1 MIPLK
6 LRLHNFMCYRGD
18 ATLDLTGIHLACLA
32 GDNGHG
38 KSALLDGLTYAL
50 WGETRARREDDLITV
65 GTEEMEAELEFLLG
79 SERHRVIRK
88 RGKRGKTRLGALE
101 LQVWDGEQFTTQTGG
116 SSRETQA
123 RINLLLRMSYNT
135 FINSA
140 FLLQGRA
147 DEFAR
152 KPAGERKQILGD
164 ILGLSLYDE
173 YEERARTRVKQFDEE
188 SQRFA
193 GEIGAIEQEL
203 RQKPHYEAELT
214 RVEHEFAQAE
224 GLLQAAESELQKLRD
239 DKRDLDSKVKQ
250 ADDIERR
257 ISGARSETERLEAE
271 AMQKS
276 ETLALYAARAA
287 DGERIEQGYA
297 QWQAARQRNE
307 ELNRLLGQSVR
318 FSAERSR
325 LEQVIREARQ
335 QREFSLRGAQERMAA
350 LDAQIDE
357 ALESQPELERARQ
370 TLAQLTEKESQRDHL
385 RDQREALTAQVA
397 ELKAANHSLR
407 AHMDALKE
415 KMTLL
420 EGAAATCPVCRQP
433 ISEAEAA
440 RLHDDYKQEG
450 HCAAETYKSNTD
462 LLNKHTWQAEQW
474 KSSLQK
480 LEQDLRVKAALQAHE
495 VRLSERKQ
503 RAESAQA
510 ERDTHQA
517 QAQALQRELEQ
528 QDYARDEQERLA
540 QVDAQ
545 LAALGY
551 TADEHTRTRQ
561 LLGELA
567 SFEQEL
573 AQLHSAR
580 ERIDAEGEVLRH
592 LTANLERARQRIAA
606 DQAQWQ
612 ALTAEVAR
620 LEAVNRSV
628 VEQQRQVNELQGRV
642 AVLNRQLGAARQW
655 VEHAKQMELALVEK
669 RQALKASH
677 AERALH
683 EELRVS
689 LGKKGVQAMLIEA
702 AIPEIEEEANA
713 LLGQMTEG
721 RMNVRLETQREKLS
735 AKKDEAST
743 IETLDII
750 ISDELGPRSYEM
762 FSGGEAFR
770 VNFAVRIA
778 LSKLL
783 ARRAGARLQT
793 LVIDEGFGSLD
804 TVGRERL
811 VEAINAVQDQFEKI
825 LVVTHIE
832 ELKDLFPVRIDVVKT
847 GGGSSIF
854 VN

>member
-18 ATLDLTGIHLACLA
+18 ATLDLSGIHLACLA

-50 WGETRARREDDLITV
+50 WGEARARREDELITL
-65 GTEEMEAELEFLLG
+65 GTDEMEVELEFLLG

-101 LQVWDGEQFTTQTGG
+101 LQLWDGEQFTAQTGA
-116 SSRETQA
+116 STRETQA
-123 RINLLLRMSYNT
+123 RINQLLRMGYNT

-173 YEERARTRVKQFDEE
+173 YEERARTRVKQLDEE

-193 GEIGAIEQEL
+193 GEIGSIEHEL
-203 RQKPHYEAELT
+203 LQKPQHEAELM
-214 RVEHEFAQAE
+214 RVEHEFAEAE
-224 GLLQAAESELQKLRD
+224 SRLHAAEAALHKLRD
-239 DKRDLDSKVKQ
+239 EKRDLDQKAKQ

-271 AMQKS
+271 SKQKR
-276 ETLALYAARAA
+276 ETLELYDARAA
-287 DGERIEQGYA
+287 DGERIERGYA

-307 ELNRLLGQSVR
+307 ELNVLLGQAVR
-318 FSAERSR
+318 FSEEKSRVER
-325 LEQVIREARQ
+325 VMREARQ
-335 QREFSLRGAQERMAA
+335 ELEFSLRSAQERIVA
-350 LDAQIDE
+350 LDAQIGE
-357 ALESQPELERARQ
+357 ALESHPELERARQ
-370 TLAQLTEKESQRDHL
+370 TLTQLAEKESQRDKL
-385 RDQREALTAQVA
+385 RDQREALAVHVA
-397 ELKAANHSLR
+397 ELKAANQSLR
-407 AHMDALKE
+407 SHMDALKE

-433 ISEAEAA
+433 ISVAEAA
-440 RLHDDYKQEG
+440 RLHDDYLEEG
-450 HCAAETYKSNTD
+450 RCAAETYRTNTE
-462 LLNKHTWQAEQW
+462 LLNTHTWQAEQW
-474 KSSLQK
+474 KSGLQR
-480 LEQDLRVKAALQAHE
+480 LEQELRVKAALQAHE

-510 ERDTHQA
+510 ERDTCQA
-517 QAQALQRELEQ
+517 QTQALQQQLEQ
-528 QDYARDEQERLA
+528 QDYAHDERKPLA
-540 QVDAQ
+540 TVDAQ

-551 TADEHTRTRQ
+551 SADEHTQTRQ
-561 LLGELA
+561 LLSELA
-567 SFEQEL
+567 PFEQEL

-580 ERIDAEGEVLRH
+580 ERVDAEREVLHH
-592 LTANLERARQRIAA
+592 LNVSLERARQLIAS
-606 DQAQWQ
+606 DQAQWLV
-612 ALTAEVAR
+612 LTADLAR
-620 LEAVNRSV
+620 LEAVNRST
-628 VEQQRQVNELQGRV
+628 VEQQRQVNDLQGRV

-655 VEHAKQMELALVEK
+655 VEHAKQMELTLVEK
-669 RQALKASH
+669 QHALKTTH
-677 AERALH
+677 MERALY

-702 AIPEIEEEANA
+702 AIPEIEQEANS
-713 LLGQMTEG
+713 LLGQMTDG
-721 RMNVRLETQREKLS
+721 RMNVRLETQREKLT
-735 AKKDEAST
+735 AKKDEAAT

-811 VEAINAVQDQFEKI
+811 VEAINAVQNQFEKV
-825 LVVTHIE
+825 LVITHIE